1 MCGIVTTGK
10 EALQFIKEEK
20 VDLIILDLN
29 LPDMSGVDILN
40 YILEE
45 NISKYNNS
53 ILVLTGEMGL
63 LTKVIGNKLIFN
75 YHSKVNGIDPII
87 KDLKQIV
94 TERDTQICIDKLKS
108 QIQNE
113 LNKLNFNF
121 SYSGTRYLCDC
132 IEECYY
138 KGDIY
143 SINLETDIYSI
154 LSKKHNNTINSIKSS
169 IFKSILAMYCETTD
183 NKLSDYFGY
192 RIIMKPKTKEVISII
207 LQKIK

>member
-1 MCGIVTTGK
+1 MTGVQTC
-10 EALQFIKEEK
+10 AL
-20 VDLIILDLN
+20 
-29 LPDMSGVDILN
+29 
-40 YILEE
+40 
-45 NISKYNNS
+45 
-53 ILVLTGEMGL
+53 
-63 LTKVIGNKLIFN
+63 
-75 YHSKVNGIDPII
+75 PIY
-87 KDLKQIV
+87 LKQIV

-121 SYSGTRYLCDC
+121 SYSGTRYFGDG

-154 LSKKHNNTINSIKSS
+154 LSKKHNKTINSIKSS